1 MKGSRSCW
9 RGSSAIFEVF
19 VLSYNWS
26 NFMDPK
32 SGFYDGTYLHGNS
45 NLECIP
51 EDLAV
56 FGWSADSRVSLCSD
70 SLHWA

>member
-1 MKGSRSCW
+1 
-9 RGSSAIFEVF
+9 
-19 VLSYNWS
+19 
-26 NFMDPK
+26 MDPK

-70 SLHWA
+70 SLHWAWNKAQNWLFFSFF